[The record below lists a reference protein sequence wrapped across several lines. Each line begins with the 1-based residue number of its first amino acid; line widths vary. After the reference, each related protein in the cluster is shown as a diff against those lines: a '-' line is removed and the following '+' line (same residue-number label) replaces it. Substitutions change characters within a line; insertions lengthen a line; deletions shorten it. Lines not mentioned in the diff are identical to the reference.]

1 MRTAIVPPAD
11 PSNATTGR
19 PALRR
24 ALLIGAA
31 VVALVVASI
40 GVTGTSSAEPMRSEV
55 DVTVDATPS
64 EALVGTTIEVV
75 GSVAGLRPA
84 VADDGTVAACGDVE
98 ATACGDW
105 PTGAYTL
112 SVDGESVQT
121 GELDEDG
128 AVVWST
134 DELGVGTHEISLSYD
149 GDDWYEPGSGVT
161 SVVITE
167 PAPEPAAPGGSYAD
181 ASTSMTATAGGQVP
195 VRGEGWMPDSDVTV
209 TMRSEPVVLGM
220 ASVDGDGAFAQTYTI
235 PAGTP
240 AGAHTITL
248 SGVGADGQPASVVLE
263 LTVLAGRPATAA
275 APTSLAFTG

>member
-1 MRTAIVPPAD
+1 MRSATVPPAD
-11 PSNATTGR
+11 PSTATTGR

-24 ALLIGAA
+24 ALLIGGA
-31 VVALVVASI
+31 VLALVVASI
-40 GVTGTSSAEPMRSEV
+40 GVSGTSSAEPMRSEV
-55 DVTVDATPS
+55 DVAIEATPS
-64 EALVGTTIEVV
+64 EAIVGTTIEVV
-75 GSVAGLRPA
+75 GSVTGFRPTVAG
-84 VADDGTVAACGDVE
+84 DGTVAACGDVE

-128 AVVWST
+128 SVAWST
-134 DELGVGTHEISLSYD
+134 DDLAVGTHEISLEYG
-149 GDDWYEPGSGVT
+149 GDDWYEPGSAAT

-167 PAPEPAAPGGSYAD
+167 PAPEPATPGGSYSD
-181 ASTSMTATAGGQVP
+181 ASTSMTATAGGQVT
-195 VRGEGWMPDSDVTV
+195 VRGEGWMPDSEVTV

-220 ASVDGDGAFAQTYTI
+220 AAVGSDGAFAQTYTI

-248 SGVGADGQPASVVLE
+248 SGVGTDGQPASVVLD
-263 LTVLAGRPATAA
+263 LTVLAAGAPAS
-275 APTSLAFTG
+275 APSSIAFTG